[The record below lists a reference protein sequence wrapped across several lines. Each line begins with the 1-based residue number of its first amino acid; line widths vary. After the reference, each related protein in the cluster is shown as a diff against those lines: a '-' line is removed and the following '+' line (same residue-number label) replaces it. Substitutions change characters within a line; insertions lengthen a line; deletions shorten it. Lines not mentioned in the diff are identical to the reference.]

1 MVSYDCMM
9 PLMMRESSPLPKQ
22 AAVTDALL
30 HIVAERGLD
39 QVSVR
44 EVAAGAKVSIGTV
57 QHYFP
62 TKNRMLAAAYEEVI
76 ARIRSRLQAVKRGTD
91 MRQNLSAVLAELL
104 PLDPRRVVES
114 RIHLAFAA
122 RAATMP
128 ELAHTQRDALAEIHT
143 AVTQAFATVWAD
155 HASRTTCALAAHAAI
170 AAADGLALHAISSGS
185 WLPRHRQTATLELAL
200 DALMSIHDR
209 EARNRTR
216 ENL

>member
-1 MVSYDCMM
+1 MM
-9 PLMMRESSPLPKQ
+9 PVMMRESSPIPKQ

-30 HIVAERGLD
+30 HIIAERGLD

-62 TKNRMLAAAYEEVI
+62 TKDRMLAAAYEEVVR
-76 ARIRSRLQAVKRGTD
+76 RIRSRLEAVKLGTD

-114 RIHLAFAA
+114 RVHLAFAA

-128 ELAHTQRDALAEIHT
+128 QLARTQRVALAEIHE
-143 AVTQAFATVWAD
+143 AVTETFATAWGHRAS
-155 HASRTTCALAAHAAI
+155 HAQCALAAHAAI
-170 AAADGLALHAISSGS
+170 AAADGLALHAVSSGG
-185 WLPRHRQTATLELAL
+185 WLPRRRQTATLELAL
-200 DALMSIHDR
+200 DALMSIRDR
-209 EARNRTR
+209 ESP
-216 ENL
+216 

>member
-9 PLMMRESSPLPKQ
+9 PLMMRESSPIPKQ

-62 TKNRMLAAAYEEVI
+62 TKDKMLAAAYEEVI
-76 ARIRSRLQAVKRGTD
+76 RRIRSRLQAVTLGTD
-91 MRQNLSAVLAELL
+91 MRQNLSTLLAELL

-128 ELAHTQRDALAEIHT
+128 ELAQTQRDALAELHT
-143 AVTQAFATVWAD
+143 AVTQAFATAWGD
-155 HASRTTCALAAHAAI
+155 HASRATCALAAHAAI
-170 AAADGLALHAISSGS
+170 ATADGLALHAVSSAG
-185 WLPRHRQTATLELAL
+185 WLPRRRQTATLELAL
-200 DALMSIHDR
+200 DALMSTHNR
-209 EARNRTR
+209 ESP
-216 ENL
+216 